1 MGSMVCTWWSTLW
14 AEISAYSREYFSST
28 EGCAFPWLTDWYA
41 MGHIQE
47 NLMAIKICWMSRL
60 WAGITSA
67 SSCTMKTLLFLS
79 LFSFFRSM
87 SDWEFVAVGVNS
99 CSFLY
104 WLSKPAETWHIT
116 QGIDSKSSIS
126 WGNNTDIKPEIK
138 FLPLSFF
145 KLELTAGFLV
155 YV

>member
-1 MGSMVCTWWSTLW
+1 M
-14 AEISAYSREYFSST
+14 Y
-28 EGCAFPWLTDWYA
+28 
-41 MGHIQE
+41 
-47 NLMAIKICWMSRL
+47 LMIYPLGWD
-60 WAGITSA
+60 
-67 SSCTMKTLLFLS
+67 LS
-79 LFSFFRSM
+79 LFKGIFFKHRRLCFSLIDWLICNGAYPGKSDGHKNMLDVTTVGRYYICLILYHENFIVSVPFTFFRSM